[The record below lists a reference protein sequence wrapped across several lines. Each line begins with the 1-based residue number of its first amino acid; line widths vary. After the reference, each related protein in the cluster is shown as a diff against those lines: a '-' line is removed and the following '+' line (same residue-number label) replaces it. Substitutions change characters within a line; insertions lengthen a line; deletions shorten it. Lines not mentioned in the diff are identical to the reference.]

1 FGNIHITRSPFSSGG
16 ISPAREAAAS
26 LSPRVVKIG
35 PANRNV
41 EGRRRN
47 PAHGDSGS
55 SSRLSTEVIASRR
68 SIVSGGHGHGN
79 SLRRRL
85 LPKGIEEAESRGG
98 HSSFTVAKAQ
108 AHHVV

>member
-1 FGNIHITRSPFSSGG
+1 LTRFPLPLCGTRRAPQTRANLSS
-16 ISPAREAAAS
+16 
-26 LSPRVVKIG
+26 RVVTSG
-35 PANRNV
+35 PATRNV
-41 EGRRRN
+41 EGPRRN
-47 PAHGDSGS
+47 PPHGDPAST
-55 SSRLSTEVIASRR
+55 SRPSTEAIASRR
-68 SIVSGGHGHGN
+68 SIVSGGPGHGN